1 MTNFYTQYDCT
12 KLNTSNDM
20 HTTVRSWGP
29 KVIQHVS
36 HDNKVIEIYNDFMLR
51 MKEDDHFDRYIQM
64 KVISNHG
71 NFKIVEY
78 DYTSDTSNWHYKY
91 RFGISKHVW
100 NKIHQDNLIKSI
112 SDKF

>member
-1 MTNFYTQYDCT
+1 MTNFYTQFDCT

-36 HDNKVIEIYNDFMLR
+36 HDDKVVEIYNDFMSN
-51 MKEDDHFDRYIQM
+51 MGDMERYIQM
-64 KVISNHG
+64 RVISNHG
-71 NFKIVEY
+71 NLKIVEY
-78 DYTSDTSNWHYKY
+78 DYTSDTGNWHYKY
-91 RFGISKHVW
+91 RFGISKDVW
-100 NKIHQDNLIKSI
+100 NKIHQNNLVKTI

>member
-1 MTNFYTQYDCT
+1 MTNFYTQFDCT
-12 KLNTSNDM
+12 KVNTSNDM

-36 HDNKVIEIYNDFMLR
+36 HDDKVVEIYNDFMSR
-51 MKEDDHFDRYIQM
+51 MKVDNFDRYIQM

-78 DYTSDTSNWHYKY
+78 DYTSDTGNWHYKF
-91 RFGISKHVW
+91 RFGF
-100 NKIHQDNLIKSI
+100 NTRD
-112 SDKF
+112 

>member
-20 HTTVRSWGP
+20 YTTVRSWGP

-36 HDNKVIEIYNDFMLR
+36 HDDKVLEIYNDFMSN
-51 MKEDDHFDRYIQM
+51 MGDMERYIQM
-64 KVISNHG
+64 RIISNHG

-78 DYTSDTSNWHYKY
+78 DYTSDTGNWHYKF
-91 RFGISKHVW
+91 RFGF
-100 NKIHQDNLIKSI
+100 NTRD
-112 SDKF
+112 